1 MATIQPYYPTNSLL
15 KMEFLIDGENT
26 GLDSLLKEATV
37 HFELNKIPFAKFT
50 FVATQESIDSDKE
63 LPINSL
69 TRDTSETPL
78 GIEVKITFEN
88 QSQTLFK
95 GIIRSLNKQV
105 ENNQITAKIECKD
118 IALRLSLSSTE
129 EENNNQTFEDKLTLF
144 ASDLVVSENL
154 TGQEWGQ
161 EHITHNTTTVPWDYL
176 IGFLDSIGMMVS
188 LRNGNFTGI
197 DILNPENQIS
207 YLAENGINVFDFSG
221 RVDAQRRKSAVTIAR
236 WDIENQ
242 GVSSVSTEQSTSEN
256 PHTVRLSETNLQEPT
271 LDRIAKAILQRS
283 NIASIQGSV
292 TTFGN
297 LNAKAGDY
305 MSFNKV
311 NREIDA
317 EILLITQEVHK
328 IENGCWKTQYTFGLE
343 SERSFT
349 ENTTSGINNSQA
361 QIGQSNSINGLQIG
375 IVTQIE
381 EDPNNQF
388 RVKVRMPM
396 LSENGEG
403 VWARL
408 ATLNASTEMGS
419 YFIPSVDDEVIVGCL
434 GNNPDTPIILG
445 SLYSSSHA
453 MPFPIAQENYLKGFV
468 TKEGTKIM
476 MDDEKKSIELS
487 TKKGNKLTI
496 SDDLKGFVIE
506 DENKN
511 KITLNDQGI
520 TIESCKDFNI
530 KAKGNIKVEGMQ
542 IAQEASAKMDLKG
555 GIINLN

>member
-1 MATIQPYYPTNSLL
+1 MSTVLPFYPDDSLL
-15 KMEFLIDGENT
+15 KLEFLIDGENT

-50 FVATQESIDSDKE
+50 FASNQESIDSNQE
-63 LPINSL
+63 LPIDSL
-69 TRDTSETPL
+69 TRDPNDPPL
-78 GIEVKITFEN
+78 PIEVKITFEG

-95 GIIRSLNKQV
+95 GVVRSLNKQ
-105 ENNQITAKIECKD
+105 EQGSQITAKIECKD
-118 IALRLSLSSTE
+118 IALKLSQSSTE
-129 EENNNQTFEDKLTLF
+129 AENNNQTFEDKLTLF
-144 ASDLVVSENL
+144 TSDLVLSDNL
-154 TGQEWGQ
+154 MGQEWGQ

-176 IGFLDSIGMMVS
+176 MGFLDSIGMMVS
-188 LRNGNFTGI
+188 LRNANLTGI
-197 DILNPENQIS
+197 DILTTENEIS

-221 RVDAQRRKSAVTIAR
+221 RIDAERRKSSVTIER
-236 WDIENQ
+236 WDIESQ
-242 GVSSVSTEQSTSEN
+242 AVTTVTAEQSTSEN
-256 PHTVRLSETNLQEPT
+256 PHIVRLSETVLQEST
-271 LDRIAKAILQRS
+271 LDRIANAIIQRS
-283 NIASIQGSV
+283 NIASIQGTV

-305 MSFNKV
+305 ISFNKV
-311 NREIDA
+311 NQEIDS

-328 IENGCWKTQYTFGLE
+328 IENGCWKTEYTYGLE

-349 ENTTSGINNSQA
+349 ESTTTGLNNTQTE
-361 QIGQSNSINGLQIG
+361 IGQSNSVNGLQIG

-388 RVKVRMPM
+388 RVKVRIPM

-408 ATLNASTEMGS
+408 ATLNASADMGS
-419 YFIPSVDDEVIVGCL
+419 YFIPNINDEVIVGCL
-434 GNNPDTPIILG
+434 GNNPDTPVILG
-445 SLYSSSHA
+445 SLYSSSKA
-453 MPFPIAQENYLKGFV
+453 MPFPIAEENYIKGFV
-468 TKEGTKIM
+468 TKEGTKII

-487 TKKGNKLTI
+487 TKKGNKLII
-496 SDDLKGFVIE
+496 SDDLKGFVME

-520 TIESCKDFNI
+520 TIESCKDFNV
-530 KAKGNIKVEGMQ
+530 KAKGNIKVEGVQ

-555 GIINLN
+555 SMINLN